1 MQAYLFGRTICRI
14 YAVCAGEWG
23 FQKAIF
29 YVTIT
34 LLEMRLHGMERERR
48 DGLHGLRQRHDG

>member
-1 MQAYLFGRTICRI
+1 MQAYPFGRTICRI

-48 DGLHGLRQRHDG
+48 DGLR

>member
-1 MQAYLFGRTICRI
+1 MQAYLFVRTICRI

-34 LLEMRLHGMERERR
+34 LLEMRLQGMERERR
-48 DGLHGLRQRHDG
+48 DGLR